1 MLDVSAQSSIT
12 DYLVI
17 ATGTSEPHRR
27 ALRIELER
35 ILDETHTHIVG
46 VETTEESGWTVVD
59 AFDVMVHLFT
69 PDQREHYG
77 LENLWKDAK
86 DVPVAQFLPPPP
98 VAEVVVKA
106 KPKPRAKPKA
116 KPAAKAK
123 AKVKTKPKVKA
134 KAKAKPKAK
143 VKAKAP
149 ARAKKKPAAKRRA

>member
-59 AFDVMVHLFT
+59 AFDLMIHIFS
-69 PDQREHYG
+69 PEQRARYR
-77 LENLWKDAK
+77 LENLWRDSEEVSLNKLLPKSKKAGDKRVTAK
-86 DVPVAQFLPPPP
+86 KSAGR
-98 VAEVVVKA
+98 KS
-106 KPKPRAKPKA
+106 KPKA
-116 KPAAKAK
+116 G
-123 AKVKTKPKVKA
+123 
-134 KAKAKPKAK
+134 
-143 VKAKAP
+143 
-149 ARAKKKPAAKRRA
+149 